1 VEHAVRS
8 YKDARPVQANIIVFP
23 ASIIVTI
30 FILTVTLIPNYAINA
45 LDFIQA
51 VQHAR
56 TLTNAY
62 LA

>member
-8 YKDARPVQANIIVFP
+8 YKDAITVQANLIVCP

-30 FILTVTLIPNYAINA
+30 FILTVTLIPDYAISA

-56 TLTNAY
+56 T
-62 LA
+62 